1 MFNFF
6 KKKNSEPEKLFFHTD
21 MHCHLVPG
29 IDDGQKVAEEA
40 AALVEREMSWGVNR
54 ILCTPHITQDTF
66 ENTPEIISEAF
77 AKLQKAVDERGL
89 QGVSLDYSAEHR
101 LDPYFLSELEAG
113 HIKSFPNGY
122 LLVENSFI
130 QEMWNMDQ
138 TLFDLAVKGYKPV
151 LAHPERYKY
160 YYGNRKRYNQLHDSG
175 VLFQVNLLSLA
186 GYYGKGEKQ
195 IAEWLIENNLVDFIG
210 TDMHNERH
218 AEAIEAYIGSKDFRK
233 HQAALEGRILNDT
246 AFAVNGSN

>member
-1 MFNFF
+1 MNMFNFF
-6 KKKNSEPEKLFFHTD
+6 RKKSLEPTRLFFHTD

-29 IDDGQKVAEEA
+29 IDDGQKSADEA
-40 AALVEREMSWGVNR
+40 AALVEREMSWGVNH

-66 ENTPEIISEAF
+66 ENTPEIISGAF
-77 AKLQKAVDERGL
+77 AKLQQAVAERGL
-89 QGVSLDYSAEHR
+89 EGVRLDYSAEHR
-101 LDPYFLSELEAG
+101 LDPFFLSELEAG
-113 HIKSFPNGY
+113 HIRPFPNGY

-138 TLFDLAVKGYKPV
+138 TIFDLAVKGFKPV

-160 YYGNRKRYNQLHDSG
+160 YYPNRQRYKQLHDAG
-175 VLFQVNLLSLA
+175 VLFQINLLSLA

-195 IAEWLIENNLVDFIG
+195 MAEWLIENNLVDFIG

-218 AEAIEAYIGSKDFRK
+218 SEAIERYLGSKDLRR
-233 HQAALEGRILNDT
+233 HAAALEGRLLNDK
-246 AFAVNGSN
+246 AFV